1 MEPAPFE
8 PSIDWS
14 AAALESVWWLAKG
27 WAISALCVFGVLLL
41 LRYVTPWGR
50 QYWRITGDYFVGRRA
65 LPVWIQLSV
74 LLLLVLLSVRLT
86 VLLSFQSKDM
96 FTSLQTAFEGTVLRD
111 KVLKTGITGAEIRA
125 SGIHGFWMSLVHF
138 SVLATLFIVRL
149 LVDIYL
155 TQRFMIAWRVWL
167 TDHLTNDW
175 LRGRAYYRDLFID
188 NTIDNPDQRIQQD
201 VDIFTTGAGGTP
213 NIPSNETANTLL
225 FGAVR
230 AVVSVV
236 SFAAILWD
244 LSGPLDIFGF
254 ELTRAMFWIVVVFVA
269 VATGVAFRLGRPLI
283 WLSFNNEK
291 LNAAF
296 RYALVRLRDAAEAVG
311 FYRGEKVERAQLTG
325 RFTPVISNYRR
336 FVRRTI
342 IFNGWNWSVSQ
353 AIVPL
358 PWVIQAP
365 RLFAGQIAFGDVTQ
379 TATAFGEI
387 HDSLS
392 FFRNNYDAFA
402 AFRAAIIR
410 LHGLVD
416 ANAKGRDLPAVL
428 TRPTD
433 DGSVEFDGVEVRT
446 PDGDPLVD
454 SLDVRLETGQSLV
467 ITGQS
472 GAGKTTLLR
481 SLAELWPYASG
492 TLRCP
497 DGDNATMFLSQL
509 PYVPLG
515 DLRTVVCYPK
525 SPEDI
530 SDATLQT
537 TLGQVALTPLV
548 DRLDEVRDW
557 AKVLSPGEQQ
567 RVAFARIL
575 LTKPKAVFL
584 DESTSALDEG
594 LEHALYQLLHN
605 ELPQCIVVSVSH
617 RPAVET
623 FHDRHLELLGGGPWR
638 LGEVDKQPA
647 SV

>member
-1 MEPAPFE
+1 MEPKPFK

-14 AAALESVWWLAKG
+14 VAAPESLWWLAKG
-27 WAISALCVFGVLLL
+27 WVIAAVCVLVVLLL

-50 QYWRITGDYFVGRRA
+50 QYWRITGAYFTGEHSVR
-65 LPVWIQLSV
+65 VWLHLAA
-74 LLLLVLLSVRLT
+74 LLLLVLLGVRLT
-86 VLLSFQSKDM
+86 VLLSYQSNDLYS
-96 FTSLQTAFEGTVLRD
+96 SLQTAFEGTALGNEQI
-111 KVLKTGITGAEIRA
+111 KH
-125 SGIHGFWMSLVHF
+125 SGMHGFYMSLVHF
-138 SVLATLFIVRL
+138 SVLATLFIMRL

-155 TQRFMIAWRVWL
+155 TQRFIIAWRMWL
-167 TDHLTNDW
+167 TAHLTDDW
-175 LRGRAYYRDLFID
+175 LNGRAYYRDLFID

-201 VDIFTTGAGGTP
+201 VDIFTTGVGATP

-236 SFAAILWD
+236 SFAAILWH
-244 LSGPLDIFGF
+244 LSGRLDVFGF
-254 ELTRAMFWIVVVFVA
+254 QIPRAMFWIVLVYVLI
-269 VATGVAFRLGRPLI
+269 ATSVAFWLGRPLI

-311 FYRGEKVERAQLTG
+311 FYRGERVERAQLWG
-325 RFTPVISNYRR
+325 RFMPIIGNYRG

-342 IFNGWNWSVSQ
+342 VFNGWNWSMSQ

-365 RLFAGQIAFGDVTQ
+365 RLFAGQIAFGDVGQ

-392 FFRNNYDAFA
+392 FFRNQYDAFA
-402 AFRAAIIR
+402 AFRAAILR

-428 TRPTD
+428 TRPTV

-454 SLDVRLETGQSLV
+454 VLDVRLESGETLV

-515 DLRTVVCYPK
+515 TLRTVVCYPN
-525 SPEDI
+525 SPADI
-530 SDATLQT
+530 SDESLRDTLAK
-537 TLGQVALTPLV
+537 VALAPLS

-575 LTKPKAVFL
+575 LTKPRAVFL

-605 ELPQCIVVSVSH
+605 ELPDCVVVSVSH
-617 RPAVET
+617 RPAVEL

-638 LGEVDKQPA
+638 LGPVSKEPA
-647 SV
+647 PV

>member
-1 MEPAPFE
+1 
-8 PSIDWS
+8 
-14 AAALESVWWLAKG
+14 
-27 WAISALCVFGVLLL
+27 
-41 LRYVTPWGR
+41 
-50 QYWRITGDYFVGRRA
+50 
-65 LPVWIQLSV
+65 
-74 LLLLVLLSVRLT
+74 
-86 VLLSFQSKDM
+86 
-96 FTSLQTAFEGTVLRD
+96 
-111 KVLKTGITGAEIRA
+111 
-125 SGIHGFWMSLVHF
+125 VHF

-155 TQRFMIAWRVWL
+155 TQRFIIAWRMWL
-167 TDHLTNDW
+167 TGRMTDDW
-175 LRGRAYYRDLFID
+175 LDGKAYYRDLFID
-188 NTIDNPDQRIQQD
+188 DTIDNPDQRIQQD
-201 VDIFTTGAGGTP
+201 VDIFTAGVGATP

-236 SFAAILWD
+236 SFAAILWN
-244 LSGPLDIFGF
+244 LSGPLDAFG
-254 ELTRAMFWIVVVFVA
+254 LTLPRAMFWIVIVFVLIST
-269 VATGVAFRLGRPLI
+269 VVAFWLGRPLI
-283 WLSFNNEK
+283 WLNFNNEK

-311 FYRGEKVERAQLTG
+311 FYRGEEVERTQLWG
-325 RFTPVISNYRR
+325 RFVPIIGNYRR

-342 IFNGWNWSVSQ
+342 LFNGWNWSVTQ

-358 PWVIQAP
+358 PWIIQAP

-379 TATAFGEI
+379 TASAFGEI
-387 HDSLS
+387 NDSLS

-428 TRPTD
+428 TWPTE

-454 SLDVRLETGQSLV
+454 QLDVRLESGQSLV

-472 GAGKTTLLR
+472 GVGKTTLLR

-515 DLRTVVCYPK
+515 TLRTVVCYPNA
-525 SPEDI
+525 PTDV
-530 SDATLQT
+530 SDATLQE
-537 TLGQVALTPLV
+537 TLIKVALAPLS
-548 DRLDEVRDW
+548 DRLDEIRDW

-594 LEHALYQLLHN
+594 LEHALYGLLRN
-605 ELPQCIVVSVSH
+605 ELPECVVVSVSH
-617 RPAVET
+617 RPAVER
-623 FHDRHLELLGGGPWR
+623 FHEQQLELLGGGPWR
-638 LGEVDKQPA
+638 LGAVSKEPA
-647 SV
+647 PV

>member
-1 MEPAPFE
+1 
-8 PSIDWS
+8 
-14 AAALESVWWLAKG
+14 
-27 WAISALCVFGVLLL
+27 
-41 LRYVTPWGR
+41 
-50 QYWRITGDYFVGRRA
+50 
-65 LPVWIQLSV
+65 
-74 LLLLVLLSVRLT
+74 
-86 VLLSFQSKDM
+86 
-96 FTSLQTAFEGTVLRD
+96 
-111 KVLKTGITGAEIRA
+111 
-125 SGIHGFWMSLVHF
+125 
-138 SVLATLFIVRL
+138 
-149 LVDIYL
+149 
-155 TQRFMIAWRVWL
+155 
-167 TDHLTNDW
+167 
-175 LRGRAYYRDLFID
+175 
-188 NTIDNPDQRIQQD
+188 
-201 VDIFTTGAGGTP
+201 
-213 NIPSNETANTLL
+213 LL

-254 ELTRAMFWIVVVFVA
+254 QLSRAMFWIVVVFVA

-311 FYRGEKVERAQLTG
+311 FYRGEQVERTQLWD
-325 RFTPVISNYRR
+325 RFTPVIGNYRR
-336 FVRRTI
+336 YVRRTI
-342 IFNGWNWSVSQ
+342 AFNGWNWSMSQ

-358 PWVIQAP
+358 PWVVQAP

-387 HDSLS
+387 SDSLS

-416 ANAKGRDLPAVL
+416 ANDKGRDLPAVL

-454 SLDVRLETGQSLV
+454 SLDVRLESGQSLV

-515 DLRTVVCYPK
+515 SLRTVVCYP
-525 SPEDI
+525 SRPWR
-530 SDATLQT
+530 SATKHLSRSCASGSQSRAST
-537 TLGQVALTPLV
+537 SASAAEPGKTP
-548 DRLDEVRDW
+548 
-557 AKVLSPGEQQ
+557 SPGESYSPTWLATL
-567 RVAFARIL
+567 RWPISFRTKAPTPMPFWRDCSKVFKPRSTTP
-575 LTKPKAVFL
+575 LTNLRAKSRSSFSRYL
-584 DESTSALDEG
+584 CL
-594 LEHALYQLLHN
+594 
-605 ELPQCIVVSVSH
+605 
-617 RPAVET
+617 
-623 FHDRHLELLGGGPWR
+623 
-638 LGEVDKQPA
+638 
-647 SV
+647 

>member
-1 MEPAPFE
+1 LEPKLFK

-14 AAALESVWWLAKG
+14 SAAMDSVWWLAEG
-27 WAISALCVFGVLLL
+27 WVIAAVCVLVVLVV
-41 LRYVTPWGR
+41 LRFVTTWGR
-50 QYWRITGDYFVGRRA
+50 QYWRITGGYFTGRHA
-65 LPVWIQLSV
+65 VPVWLQLAA

-86 VLLSFQSKDM
+86 VLLSYQSNDM
-96 FTSLQTAFEGTVLRD
+96 FSSLQTAFGGIVSRD
-111 KVLKTGITGAEIRA
+111 AKIKQ
-125 SGIHGFWMSLVHF
+125 SGIHGFYTSLVHF
-138 SVLATLFIVRL
+138 SLLATLFIARIL
-149 LVDIYL
+149 LDIYL
-155 TQRFMIAWRVWL
+155 TQRFIIAWRMWL
-167 TDHLTNDW
+167 TGHLTDDW
-175 LRGRAYYRDLFID
+175 LKGRAYYRDLFID

-201 VDIFTTGAGGTP
+201 VDIFTAGVGATP

-236 SFAAILWD
+236 SFAAILWN
-244 LSGPLDIFGF
+244 LSGPLEVSGIT
-254 ELTRAMFWIVVVFVA
+254 LPRAMFSIVIVFV
-269 VATGVAFRLGRPLI
+269 VISTVIAFWLGRPLI
-283 WLSFNNEK
+283 WLSFDNER

-296 RYALVRLRDAAEAVG
+296 RYALVRLRDSAEAVG
-311 FYRGEKVERAQLTG
+311 FYRGERVERTQLSG
-325 RFTPVISNYRR
+325 RFMPIIGNYRR

-342 IFNGWNWSVSQ
+342 IFNGWNWSMSQ
-353 AIVPL
+353 TIVPL
-358 PWVIQAP
+358 PWIVQAP

-387 HDSLS
+387 QDSLS

-410 LHGLVD
+410 LHGLID
-416 ANAKGRDLPAVL
+416 ANDKGRDLPAVL
-428 TRPTD
+428 TWPTD

-454 SLDVRLETGQSLV
+454 QLDVRLESGQSLV

-515 DLRTVVCYPK
+515 TLRTVVCYPNA
-525 SPEDI
+525 PTDI
-530 SDATLQT
+530 SDETLHD
-537 TLGQVALTPLV
+537 TLTRVALAPLS

-575 LTKPKAVFL
+575 LTKPRAVFL
-584 DESTSALDEG
+584 DESTSALDQG
-594 LEHALYQLLHN
+594 LEHALYQLLRD
-605 ELPQCIVVSVSH
+605 ELPDCVVVSVSH
-617 RPAVET
+617 RSAVEQ
-623 FHDRHLELLGGGPWR
+623 FHDQQLELLGGGPWR
-638 LGEVDKQPA
+638 LGAVSKEPA
-647 SV
+647 PV

>member
-1 MEPAPFE
+1 LEPKPFK

-14 AAALESVWWLAKG
+14 VAAPESLWWLAKG
-27 WAISALCVFGVLLL
+27 WVIAAVCVLVVLLL

-50 QYWRITGDYFVGRRA
+50 QYWRITGAYFTGEHSVR
-65 LPVWIQLSV
+65 VWLHLAA
-74 LLLLVLLSVRLT
+74 LLLLVLLGVRLT
-86 VLLSFQSKDM
+86 VLLSYQSNDLYS
-96 FTSLQTAFEGTVLRD
+96 SLQTAFEGTALGNEQI
-111 KVLKTGITGAEIRA
+111 KH
-125 SGIHGFWMSLVHF
+125 SGMHGFYMSLVHF
-138 SVLATLFIVRL
+138 SVLATLFIMRL

-155 TQRFMIAWRVWL
+155 TQRFIIAWRMWL
-167 TDHLTNDW
+167 TAHLTDDW
-175 LRGRAYYRDLFID
+175 LNGRAYYRDLFID

-201 VDIFTTGAGGTP
+201 VDIFTTGVGATP

-236 SFAAILWD
+236 SFAAILWH
-244 LSGPLDIFGF
+244 LSGRLDVFGF
-254 ELTRAMFWIVVVFVA
+254 QIPRAMFWIVLVYVLI
-269 VATGVAFRLGRPLI
+269 ATSVAFWLGRPLI

-311 FYRGEKVERAQLTG
+311 FYRGERVERAQLWG
-325 RFTPVISNYRR
+325 RFMPIIGNYRG

-342 IFNGWNWSVSQ
+342 VFNGWNWSMSQ

-365 RLFAGQIAFGDVTQ
+365 RLFAGQIAFGDVGQ

-392 FFRNNYDAFA
+392 FFRNQYDAFA
-402 AFRAAIIR
+402 AFRAAILR

-428 TRPTD
+428 TRPTV

-454 SLDVRLETGQSLV
+454 VLDVRLESGETLV

-515 DLRTVVCYPK
+515 TLRTVVCYPN
-525 SPEDI
+525 SPADI
-530 SDATLQT
+530 SDESLRDTLAK
-537 TLGQVALTPLV
+537 VALAPLS

-575 LTKPKAVFL
+575 LTKPRAVFL

-605 ELPQCIVVSVSH
+605 ELPDCVVVSVSH
-617 RPAVET
+617 RPAVEL

-638 LGEVDKQPA
+638 LGPVSKEPA
-647 SV
+647 PV

>member
-1 MEPAPFE
+1 LDPKPFK

-14 AAALESVWWLAKG
+14 TATTESLWWLAKG
-27 WAISALCVFGVLLL
+27 WVIAAVCVVAVLVL
-41 LRYVTPWGR
+41 LRYLTTWGR
-50 QYWRITGDYFVGRRA
+50 QYWRITGGYFTGRQAVPTWLQLA
-65 LPVWIQLSV
+65 L
-74 LLLLVLLSVRLT
+74 LLLLVLSSVRLT
-86 VLLSFQSKDM
+86 VLLSYQSNDLYS
-96 FTSLQTAFEGTVLRD
+96 SLQTAFEGTAMGSEQI
-111 KVLKTGITGAEIRA
+111 KQ

-155 TQRFMIAWRVWL
+155 TQHFIIAWRIWL
-167 TDHLTNDW
+167 TAHLTDDW
-175 LRGRAYYRDLFID
+175 LNGRAYYRDLFID
-188 NTIDNPDQRIQQD
+188 STIDNPDQRIQQD

-236 SFAAILWD
+236 SFAAILWH
-244 LSGPLDIFGF
+244 LSGRLDIFGVDVP
-254 ELTRAMFWIVVVFVA
+254 RAMFWIVVVYVLI
-269 VATGVAFRLGRPLI
+269 ATGVAFKLGRPLI

-311 FYRGEKVERAQLTG
+311 FYRGEQVERTQLMS
-325 RFTPVISNYRR
+325 RFTPIIGNYRG

-342 IFNGWNWSVSQ
+342 VFNGWNWSMSQ

-358 PWVIQAP
+358 PWIIQAP
-365 RLFAGQIAFGDVTQ
+365 RLFAGQIAFGDVGQ

-410 LHGLVD
+410 LHGLID

-454 SLDVRLETGQSLV
+454 SLDVRLESGQSLV

-497 DGDNATMFLSQL
+497 EGDNATMFLSQL

-515 DLRTVVCYPK
+515 TLRTVVCYPN
-525 SPEDI
+525 PPADI
-530 SDATLQT
+530 SDETLHQT
-537 TLGQVALTPLV
+537 LHKVALAPLA

-575 LTKPKAVFL
+575 LTKPQAVFL

-605 ELPQCIVVSVSH
+605 ELPECVVVSVSH
-617 RPAVET
+617 RPAVEL
-623 FHDRHLELLGGGPWR
+623 FHEQHLQLLGGGPWR
-638 LGEVDKQPA
+638 LGAVGKEPA

>member
-1 MEPAPFE
+1 MEPKLFE

-14 AAALESVWWLAKG
+14 AAAIKSVWWLAKG
-27 WAISALCVFGVLLL
+27 WAIAAVCVLVVLVLLRFL
-41 LRYVTPWGR
+41 TPWGR
-50 QYWRITGDYFVGRRA
+50 QFWRITGDYFAGRHAVRPW
-65 LPVWIQLSV
+65 LQLATM
-74 LLLLVLLSVRLT
+74 LLLVLLSVRLT
-86 VLLSFQSKDM
+86 VLFSFQSKDM
-96 FTSLQTAFEGTVLRD
+96 FTSLQTAFEG
-111 KVLKTGITGAEIRA
+111 GAIGKESIKQ

-138 SVLATLFIVRL
+138 SVLATIFIGRIL
-149 LVDIYL
+149 IDIYL
-155 TQRFMIAWRVWL
+155 TQRFMISWRIWL
-167 TDHLTNDW
+167 TAHLTGDW
-175 LRGRAYYRDLFID
+175 LKGRAYYRDLFID

-201 VDIFTTGAGGTP
+201 VDIFTTGVGATP

-230 AVVSVV
+230 AVVAVV

-254 ELTRAMFWIVVVFVA
+254 QLSRAMFWIVIVFVA

-311 FYRGEKVERAQLTG
+311 FYRGEQVEQAQLTG
-325 RFTPVISNYRR
+325 RFNPVIANYRR

-342 IFNGWNWSVSQ
+342 VFNGWNWSVSQ

-392 FFRNNYDAFA
+392 FFRNQYDAFA

-454 SLDVRLETGQSLV
+454 SLDVRLESGQSLV

-497 DGDNATMFLSQL
+497 EGDNATMFLSQL

-515 DLRTVVCYPK
+515 DLRTVICYPNA
-525 SPEDI
+525 PTDI
-530 SDATLQT
+530 SDETLRS
-537 TLGQVALTPLV
+537 TLSRVALTPLS
-548 DRLDEVRDW
+548 DRLDEMRDW

-567 RVAFARIL
+567 RIAFARIL

-605 ELPQCIVVSVSH
+605 ELPQCVVVSVSH

-623 FHDRHLELLGGGPWR
+623 FHDRQLELLGGGPWR
-638 LGEVDKQPA
+638 LGEVKKQPA
-647 SV
+647 PV

>member
-1 MEPAPFE
+1 MEPKLFK

-14 AAALESVWWLAKG
+14 TATTESLWWLAKG
-27 WAISALCVFGVLLL
+27 WLIAAVCVLVVLVL
-41 LRYVTPWGR
+41 LRYLTGWGR
-50 QYWRITGDYFVGRRA
+50 QYWRITGGYFTGRHAVRTWVHLA
-65 LPVWIQLSV
+65 V

-86 VLLSFQSKDM
+86 VLLSYQSNDLYS
-96 FTSLQTAFEGTVLRD
+96 SLQTAFEGTALGNERI
-111 KVLKTGITGAEIRA
+111 KE
-125 SGIHGFWMSLVHF
+125 SGMHGFWMSLVHF

-155 TQRFMIAWRVWL
+155 TQRFIIAWRIWL
-167 TDHLTNDW
+167 TAYLTDDW
-175 LRGRAYYRDLFID
+175 LAGRAYYRDLFID

-236 SFAAILWD
+236 SFAAILWH
-244 LSGPLDIFGF
+244 LSGRLGIFGF
-254 ELTRAMFWIVVVFVA
+254 DLPRAMFWIVVIYVVI
-269 VATGVAFRLGRPLI
+269 ATGVAFKLGRPLI

-311 FYRGEKVERAQLTG
+311 FYRGEQVERAQLFG
-325 RFTPVISNYRR
+325 RFNPVITNYRG

-342 IFNGWNWSVSQ
+342 VFNGWNWSMSQ

-358 PWVIQAP
+358 PWIIQAP
-365 RLFAGQIAFGDVTQ
+365 RLFAGQIAFGDVGQ

-428 TRPTD
+428 TRHTA
-433 DGSVEFDGVEVRT
+433 DGSVEIDGVEVRT

-454 SLDVRLETGQSLV
+454 ALDVRLESGQSLV

-515 DLRTVVCYPK
+515 TLRTVVCYPN
-525 SPEDI
+525 PPADI
-530 SDATLQT
+530 SDQTLRE
-537 TLGQVALTPLV
+537 TLTKVALAPLTEQ
-548 DRLDEVRDW
+548 LDEVRDW

-567 RVAFARIL
+567 RAAFARIL

-584 DESTSALDEG
+584 DESTSALDVG
-594 LEHALYQLLHN
+594 LEHALYQLLQN
-605 ELPQCIVVSVSH
+605 ELPDCVVISVSH
-617 RPAVET
+617 RPAVEQ

>member
-1 MEPAPFE
+1 
-8 PSIDWS
+8 
-14 AAALESVWWLAKG
+14 
-27 WAISALCVFGVLLL
+27 
-41 LRYVTPWGR
+41 
-50 QYWRITGDYFVGRRA
+50 
-65 LPVWIQLSV
+65 
-74 LLLLVLLSVRLT
+74 
-86 VLLSFQSKDM
+86 
-96 FTSLQTAFEGTVLRD
+96 
-111 KVLKTGITGAEIRA
+111 
-125 SGIHGFWMSLVHF
+125 
-138 SVLATLFIVRL
+138 
-149 LVDIYL
+149 
-155 TQRFMIAWRVWL
+155 
-167 TDHLTNDW
+167 
-175 LRGRAYYRDLFID
+175 
-188 NTIDNPDQRIQQD
+188 
-201 VDIFTTGAGGTP
+201 
-213 NIPSNETANTLL
+213 
-225 FGAVR
+225 
-230 AVVSVV
+230 
-236 SFAAILWD
+236 
-244 LSGPLDIFGF
+244 
-254 ELTRAMFWIVVVFVA
+254 MFWIVVIYVLI
-269 VATGVAFRLGRPLI
+269 ATGVAFWLGRPLI

-311 FYRGEKVERAQLTG
+311 FYRGEQVERTQLWG
-325 RFTPVISNYRR
+325 RFIPIIGNYRR

-342 IFNGWNWSVSQ
+342 VFNGWNWSMSQ

-358 PWVIQAP
+358 PWIIQAP

-387 HDSLS
+387 NDSLS

-402 AFRAAIIR
+402 GFRAAIIR

-428 TRPTD
+428 TWPTD

-446 PDGDPLVD
+446 PEGDPLVD
-454 SLDVRLETGQSLV
+454 PLDVRLESGQSLV

-515 DLRTVVCYPK
+515 TLRTVVCYPN
-525 SPEDI
+525 SPVDI
-530 SDATLQT
+530 SDETLHD
-537 TLGQVALTPLV
+537 TLTKVALAPLR

-594 LEHALYQLLHN
+594 LEHALYELLRN
-605 ELPQCIVVSVSH
+605 ELPDCVVVSVSH
-617 RPAVET
+617 RPAVEL
-623 FHDRHLELLGGGPWR
+623 FHEQQLKLLGGGPWR
-638 LGEVDKQPA
+638 LGPVIREPA
-647 SV
+647 PV

>member
-1 MEPAPFE
+1 LEPKPFK

-14 AAALESVWWLAKG
+14 VAAPESLWWLAKG
-27 WAISALCVFGVLLL
+27 WVIAAVCVLVILLL
-41 LRYVTPWGR
+41 LRYLTPWGR
-50 QYWRITGDYFVGRRA
+50 QYWRITGAYFTGEHSVR
-65 LPVWIQLSV
+65 VWLH
-74 LLLLVLLSVRLT
+74 LAALLLVVLLGVRLT
-86 VLLSFQSKDM
+86 VLLSYQSNDLYS
-96 FTSLQTAFEGTVLRD
+96 SLQTAFEGTAVGNEAI
-111 KVLKTGITGAEIRA
+111 KH
-125 SGIHGFWMSLVHF
+125 SGMHGFYMSLVHF
-138 SVLATLFIVRL
+138 SVLATLFIMRL

-155 TQRFMIAWRVWL
+155 TQRFIIAWRMWL
-167 TDHLTNDW
+167 TAHLTDDW
-175 LRGRAYYRDLFID
+175 LNGRAYYRDLFID

-201 VDIFTTGAGGTP
+201 VDIFTTGVGATP

-236 SFAAILWD
+236 SFAAILWH
-244 LSGPLDIFGF
+244 LSGRLDVFGF
-254 ELTRAMFWIVVVFVA
+254 QIPRAMFWIVLVYVLI
-269 VATGVAFRLGRPLI
+269 ATSVAFWLGRPLI

-311 FYRGEKVERAQLTG
+311 FYRGERVERAQLWG
-325 RFTPVISNYRR
+325 RFMPIIGNYRG

-342 IFNGWNWSVSQ
+342 VFNGWNWSMSQ

-365 RLFAGQIAFGDVTQ
+365 RLFAGQIAFGDVGQ

-392 FFRNNYDAFA
+392 FFRNQYDAFA
-402 AFRAAIIR
+402 AFRAAILR

-428 TRPTD
+428 TRPTV

-454 SLDVRLETGQSLV
+454 VLDVRLESGETLV

-515 DLRTVVCYPK
+515 SLRTVVCYPN
-525 SPEDI
+525 SPANI
-530 SDATLQT
+530 SDESLRDTLAK
-537 TLGQVALTPLV
+537 VALAPLS

-575 LTKPKAVFL
+575 LTKPRAVFL

-605 ELPQCIVVSVSH
+605 ELPDCVVVSVSH
-617 RPAVET
+617 RPAVEL

-638 LGEVDKQPA
+638 LGPVSKEPA
-647 SV
+647 PV

>member
-1 MEPAPFE
+1 LEPKPFK

-14 AAALESVWWLAKG
+14 AATMESVWWLAKG
-27 WAISALCVFGVLLL
+27 WVIAAVCVLVVLVL
-41 LRYVTPWGR
+41 LRYLTGWGR
-50 QYWRITGDYFVGRRA
+50 QYWRITGGYFTGRQA
-65 LPVWIQLSV
+65 VPVWLMLAA
-74 LLLLVLLSVRLT
+74 LLALVLLSVRLT
-86 VLLSFQSKDM
+86 VLISYQSNDM
-96 FTSLQTAFEGTVLRD
+96 FSSLQTAFEGTAIGSE
-111 KVLKTGITGAEIRA
+111 KIKH
-125 SGIHGFWMSLVHF
+125 SGIHGFWISLVHF
-138 SVLATLFIVRL
+138 SVLASLFIIRL

-155 TQRFMIAWRVWL
+155 TQRFIIAWRMWL
-167 TDHLTNDW
+167 TGRLTDDW
-175 LRGRAYYRDLFID
+175 LDGRAYYRDLFID
-188 NTIDNPDQRIQQD
+188 DTIDNPDQRIQQD
-201 VDIFTTGAGGTP
+201 VDIFTAGAGGTP
-213 NIPSNETANTLL
+213 NVPSNETANTLL

-236 SFAAILWD
+236 SFAAILWH
-244 LSGPLDIFGF
+244 LSGRLDVFGF
-254 ELTRAMFWIVVVFVA
+254 QFRHAMFWIVLIFVVI
-269 VATGVAFRLGRPLI
+269 ATGVAFRLGRPLI
-283 WLSFNNEK
+283 RLNFNNEK

-311 FYRGEKVERAQLTG
+311 FYRGEQVERTQLWG
-325 RFTPVISNYRR
+325 RFIPIIGNYRG

-342 IFNGWNWSVSQ
+342 LFNGWNWSMSQ

-358 PWVIQAP
+358 PWIIQAP

-428 TRPTD
+428 TWPTD

-454 SLDVRLETGQSLV
+454 PLDVRLEAGQSLV

-515 DLRTVVCYPK
+515 TLRTVVCYPN
-525 SPEDI
+525 SPGDI
-530 SDATLQT
+530 SDETLHD
-537 TLGQVALTPLV
+537 TLTKVALAPLRG
-548 DRLDEVRDW
+548 RLDEVRDW

-594 LEHALYQLLHN
+594 LEHALYELLRS
-605 ELPQCIVVSVSH
+605 ELPDCVVVSVSH
-617 RPAVET
+617 RPAVEL
-623 FHDRHLELLGGGPWR
+623 FHDQQLKLLGGGPWR
-638 LGEVDKQPA
+638 LGPVIRELAPV
-647 SV
+647 

>member
-1 MEPAPFE
+1 LEPKPFK

-14 AAALESVWWLAKG
+14 AATTESLWWLAKG
-27 WAISALCVFGVLLL
+27 WVIAAVCVIVAVVL
-41 LRYVTPWGR
+41 LRYLTGWGR
-50 QYWRITGDYFVGRRA
+50 QYWRITGGYFTGRQA
-65 LPVWIQLSV
+65 VPHWVQLAV

-86 VLLSFQSKDM
+86 VLLSYQSNDLYS
-96 FTSLQTAFEGTVLRD
+96 SLQTAFEGTALGNERI
-111 KVLKTGITGAEIRA
+111 KQ

-155 TQRFMIAWRVWL
+155 TQRFIIAWRIWL
-167 TDHLTNDW
+167 TGHLTDDW
-175 LRGRAYYRDLFID
+175 LAGRAYYRDLFID

-236 SFAAILWD
+236 SFAAILWH
-244 LSGPLDIFGF
+244 LSGRLNIFG
-254 ELTRAMFWIVVVFVA
+254 LDVPRAMFWIVVVYV
-269 VATGVAFRLGRPLI
+269 VIATGVAFKLGRPLI

-311 FYRGEKVERAQLTG
+311 FYRGEQVERAQLLG
-325 RFTPVISNYRR
+325 RFNPIITNYRG

-342 IFNGWNWSVSQ
+342 VFNGWNWSMSQ

-358 PWVIQAP
+358 PWIIQAP
-365 RLFAGQIAFGDVTQ
+365 RLFAGQIAFGDVGQ

-428 TRPTD
+428 TRHTV
-433 DGSVEFDGVEVRT
+433 DGSVEFEGVEVRT

-454 SLDVRLETGQSLV
+454 ALDVRLESGESLV

-481 SLAELWPYASG
+481 SVAELWPYASG

-497 DGDNATMFLSQL
+497 EGDNATMFLSQL

-515 DLRTVVCYPK
+515 TLRTVVCYPN
-525 SPEDI
+525 PPGDI
-530 SDATLQT
+530 SDQTLRE
-537 TLGQVALTPLV
+537 TLTKVALAPLTE
-548 DRLDEVRDW
+548 RLDEVRDW

-567 RVAFARIL
+567 RAAFARIL

-594 LEHALYQLLHN
+594 LEHALYQLLYN
-605 ELPQCIVVSVSH
+605 ELPDCVVVSVSH
-617 RPAVET
+617 RPAVEL

-638 LGEVDKQPA
+638 LGEVNKEPA

>member
-1 MEPAPFE
+1 LEPKPFK

-14 AAALESVWWLAKG
+14 VAAPESLWWLAKG
-27 WAISALCVFGVLLL
+27 WVIAAVCVLVVLLL

-50 QYWRITGDYFVGRRA
+50 QYWRITGAYFTGEHSVR
-65 LPVWIQLSV
+65 VWLHLAA
-74 LLLLVLLSVRLT
+74 LLLLVLLGVRLT
-86 VLLSFQSKDM
+86 VLLSYQSNDLYS
-96 FTSLQTAFEGTVLRD
+96 SLQTAFEGTALGNEQI
-111 KVLKTGITGAEIRA
+111 KH
-125 SGIHGFWMSLVHF
+125 SGMHGFYMSLVHF
-138 SVLATLFIVRL
+138 SVLATLFIMRL

-155 TQRFMIAWRVWL
+155 TQRFIIAWRMWL
-167 TDHLTNDW
+167 TAHLTDDW
-175 LRGRAYYRDLFID
+175 LNGRAYYRDLFID

-201 VDIFTTGAGGTP
+201 VDIFTTGVGATP

-236 SFAAILWD
+236 SFAAILWH
-244 LSGPLDIFGF
+244 LSGRLDVFGF
-254 ELTRAMFWIVVVFVA
+254 QIPRAMFWIVLVYVLI
-269 VATGVAFRLGRPLI
+269 ATSVAFWLGRPLI

-311 FYRGEKVERAQLTG
+311 FYRGERVERAQLWG
-325 RFTPVISNYRR
+325 RFMPIIGNYRG

-342 IFNGWNWSVSQ
+342 VFNGWNWSMSQ

-365 RLFAGQIAFGDVTQ
+365 RLFAGQIAFGDVGQ

-392 FFRNNYDAFA
+392 FFRNQYDAFA
-402 AFRAAIIR
+402 AFRAAILR

-428 TRPTD
+428 TRPTV

-454 SLDVRLETGQSLV
+454 VLDVRLESGETLV

-515 DLRTVVCYPK
+515 SLRTVVCYPN
-525 SPEDI
+525 SPTNI
-530 SDATLQT
+530 SDESLRDTLAK
-537 TLGQVALTPLV
+537 VALAPLS

-575 LTKPKAVFL
+575 LTKPRAVFL

-605 ELPQCIVVSVSH
+605 ELPDCVVVSVSH
-617 RPAVET
+617 RPAVEL

-638 LGEVDKQPA
+638 LGPVSKEPA
-647 SV
+647 PV

>member
-1 MEPAPFE
+1 LEPKLFE

-14 AAALESVWWLAKG
+14 AAITKSVWWLAKG
-27 WAISALCVFGVLLL
+27 WVIAAVCVLVVLIL
-41 LRYVTPWGR
+41 LRYLTPWGR
-50 QYWRITGDYFVGRRA
+50 QYWRITGDYFTGRNA
-65 LPVWIQLSV
+65 VPVWLQLAV

-86 VLLSFQSKDM
+86 VLLSFQGKDM
-96 FTSLQTAFEGTVLRD
+96 FTSLQTAFEG
-111 KVLKTGITGAEIRA
+111 AA
-125 SGIHGFWMSLVHF
+125 SGDEHIKHSGVHGFWMSLVHF
-138 SVLATLFIVRL
+138 SVLASIFIGRL

-155 TQRFMIAWRVWL
+155 TQHFMIAWRMWL
-167 TDHLTNDW
+167 TGHLTDDW

-201 VDIFTTGAGGTP
+201 VDIFTAGAGGTP

-254 ELTRAMFWIVVVFVA
+254 QLSRAMFWIVVVFVA

-311 FYRGEKVERAQLTG
+311 FYRGEQVERTQLWD
-325 RFTPVISNYRR
+325 RFTPVIGNYRR
-336 FVRRTI
+336 YVRRTI
-342 IFNGWNWSVSQ
+342 AFNGWNWSMSQ

-358 PWVIQAP
+358 PWVVQAP

-387 HDSLS
+387 SDSLS

-416 ANAKGRDLPAVL
+416 ANDKGRDLPAVL

-454 SLDVRLETGQSLV
+454 SLDVRLESGQSLV

-497 DGDNATMFLSQL
+497 EGDNATMFLSQL

-515 DLRTVVCYPK
+515 SLRTVVCYP
-525 SPEDI
+525 SPPTDV
-530 SDATLQT
+530 SDESLQSTLT
-537 TLGQVALTPLV
+537 KVALAPLI
-548 DRLDEVRDW
+548 DRLDEERDW

-575 LTKPKAVFL
+575 LNKPKAVFL

-594 LEHALYQLLHN
+594 LEHALYQLLQN
-605 ELPQCIVVSVSH
+605 ELPDCVVVSVSH
-617 RPAVET
+617 RPAVEL
-623 FHDRHLELLGGGPWR
+623 FHERHLTLLGGGPWR
-638 LGEVDKQPA
+638 LGPVSREPVP
-647 SV
+647 V

>member
-1 MEPAPFE
+1 MEPKPFK

-14 AAALESVWWLAKG
+14 LAAPESLWWLARG
-27 WAISALCVFGVLLL
+27 WVIAAICVLVVLLL
-41 LRYVTPWGR
+41 LRYLTPWGR
-50 QYWRITGDYFVGRRA
+50 QYWRITGAYFTREHSVR
-65 LPVWIQLSV
+65 VWLHLAA
-74 LLLLVLLSVRLT
+74 LLLLVLLGVRLT
-86 VLLSFQSKDM
+86 VLLSYQSNDLYS
-96 FTSLQTAFEGTVLRD
+96 SLQTAFEGTALGND
-111 KVLKTGITGAEIRA
+111 KIKH
-125 SGIHGFWMSLVHF
+125 SGMHGFYMSLVHF
-138 SVLATLFIVRL
+138 SVLATLFIMRL

-155 TQRFMIAWRVWL
+155 TQRFIIAWRMWL
-167 TDHLTNDW
+167 TAHLTDDW
-175 LRGRAYYRDLFID
+175 LNGRAYYRDLFID
-188 NTIDNPDQRIQQD
+188 DTIDNPDQRIQQD
-201 VDIFTTGAGGTP
+201 VDIFTTGVGATP

-236 SFAAILWD
+236 SFAAILWH
-244 LSGPLDIFGF
+244 LSGRLDVFGF
-254 ELTRAMFWIVVVFVA
+254 QIPRAMFWIVLVYVLI
-269 VATGVAFRLGRPLI
+269 ATSVAFWLGRPLI

-311 FYRGEKVERAQLTG
+311 FYRGERVERAQLWG
-325 RFTPVISNYRR
+325 RFIPIIGNYRA

-342 IFNGWNWSVSQ
+342 VFNGWNWSMSQ

-365 RLFAGQIAFGDVTQ
+365 RLFAGQIAFGDVGQ

-392 FFRNNYDAFA
+392 FFRNQYDAFA
-402 AFRAAIIR
+402 AFRAAILR

-428 TRPTD
+428 TRPTV

-454 SLDVRLETGQSLV
+454 ALDVRLESGETLV

-515 DLRTVVCYPK
+515 TLRTVVCYPN
-525 SPEDI
+525 SPADI
-530 SDATLQT
+530 SDESLRDTLT
-537 TLGQVALTPLV
+537 KVALAPLSE
-548 DRLDEVRDW
+548 RLDEVRDW

-575 LTKPKAVFL
+575 LTKPRAVFL

-605 ELPQCIVVSVSH
+605 ELPDCVVVSVSH
-617 RPAVET
+617 RPAVEL

-638 LGEVDKQPA
+638 LGPVSKEPA
-647 SV
+647 PV

>member
-1 MEPAPFE
+1 LEPKPFK

-14 AAALESVWWLAKG
+14 VAAPESLWWLAKG
-27 WAISALCVFGVLLL
+27 WVIAAVCVLVVLLL

-50 QYWRITGDYFVGRRA
+50 QYWRITGAYFTGEHSVR
-65 LPVWIQLSV
+65 VWLHLAA
-74 LLLLVLLSVRLT
+74 LLLLVLLGVRLT
-86 VLLSFQSKDM
+86 VLLSYQSNDLYS
-96 FTSLQTAFEGTVLRD
+96 SLQTAFEGTALGNEQI
-111 KVLKTGITGAEIRA
+111 KH
-125 SGIHGFWMSLVHF
+125 SGMHGFYMSLVHF
-138 SVLATLFIVRL
+138 SVLATLFIMRL

-155 TQRFMIAWRVWL
+155 TQRFIIAWRMWL
-167 TDHLTNDW
+167 TAHLTDDW
-175 LRGRAYYRDLFID
+175 LNGRAYYRDLFID

-201 VDIFTTGAGGTP
+201 VDIFTTGVGATP

-236 SFAAILWD
+236 SFAAILWH
-244 LSGPLDIFGF
+244 LSGRLDVFGF
-254 ELTRAMFWIVVVFVA
+254 QIPRAMFWIVLVYVLI
-269 VATGVAFRLGRPLI
+269 ATSVAFWLGRPLI

-311 FYRGEKVERAQLTG
+311 FYRGERVERAQLWG
-325 RFTPVISNYRR
+325 RFMPIIGNYRG

-342 IFNGWNWSVSQ
+342 VFNGWNWSMSQ

-365 RLFAGQIAFGDVTQ
+365 RLFAGQIAFGDVGQ

-392 FFRNNYDAFA
+392 FFRNQYDAFA
-402 AFRAAIIR
+402 AFRAAILR

-428 TRPTD
+428 TRPTV

-454 SLDVRLETGQSLV
+454 VLDLRLESGETLV

-515 DLRTVVCYPK
+515 TLRTVVCYPN
-525 SPEDI
+525 SPADI
-530 SDATLQT
+530 SDESLRDTLAK
-537 TLGQVALTPLV
+537 VALAPLS

-575 LTKPKAVFL
+575 LTKPRAVFL

-605 ELPQCIVVSVSH
+605 ELPDCVVVSVSH
-617 RPAVET
+617 RPAVEL

-638 LGEVDKQPA
+638 LGPVSKEPA
-647 SV
+647 PV

>member
-1 MEPAPFE
+1 
-8 PSIDWS
+8 
-14 AAALESVWWLAKG
+14 
-27 WAISALCVFGVLLL
+27 
-41 LRYVTPWGR
+41 
-50 QYWRITGDYFVGRRA
+50 
-65 LPVWIQLSV
+65 
-74 LLLLVLLSVRLT
+74 
-86 VLLSFQSKDM
+86 
-96 FTSLQTAFEGTVLRD
+96 
-111 KVLKTGITGAEIRA
+111 
-125 SGIHGFWMSLVHF
+125 
-138 SVLATLFIVRL
+138 VLATLFIVRL

-155 TQRFMIAWRVWL
+155 TQRFIIAWRIWL
-167 TDHLTNDW
+167 TGHLTDDW
-175 LRGRAYYRDLFID
+175 LAGRAYYRDLFID

-236 SFAAILWD
+236 SFAAILWH
-244 LSGPLDIFGF
+244 LSGRLDIFGF
-254 ELTRAMFWIVVVFVA
+254 DVPRAMFWIVVIYVVI
-269 VATGVAFRLGRPLI
+269 ATGVAFKLGRPLI

-311 FYRGEKVERAQLTG
+311 FYRGEQVERATLTG
-325 RFTPVISNYRR
+325 RFNPIIVNYRG

-342 IFNGWNWSVSQ
+342 VFNGWNWSMSQ

-358 PWVIQAP
+358 PWIIQAP
-365 RLFAGQIAFGDVTQ
+365 RLFAGQIAFGDVGQ

-416 ANAKGRDLPAVL
+416 ANAKGRELPAVL
-428 TRPTD
+428 TRHTA

-454 SLDVRLETGQSLV
+454 ALDVRLESGDSLV

-497 DGDNATMFLSQL
+497 DGDNATLFLSQL

-515 DLRTVVCYPK
+515 TLRTVVCYPN
-525 SPEDI
+525 SPADI
-530 SDATLQT
+530 SDETLRE
-537 TLGQVALTPLV
+537 TLTKVALAPLTG
-548 DRLDEVRDW
+548 RLDEVRDW

-567 RVAFARIL
+567 RAAFARIL

-605 ELPQCIVVSVSH
+605 ELPDCVVVSVSH
-617 RPAVET
+617 RPAVEQ
-623 FHDRHLELLGGGPWR
+623 FHERHLHLLGGGPWR
-638 LGEVDKQPA
+638 LGDVNKEPA